1 MEGKKLEK
9 IIGKMQCPKDFR
21 CCKSN
26 FKDICKGEDI
36 GLDSFLRCLEKKPK
50 NCPFSIYFGGV
61 YFCKC
66 PLRLYIAKEL
76 RK

>member
-1 MEGKKLEK
+1 MQNKKLEK
-9 IIGKMQCPKDFR
+9 IIGKMQCPEDFK
-21 CCKSN
+21 CYKSN
-26 FKDICKGEDI
+26 FKNICKIEDI
-36 GLDSFLRCLEKKPK
+36 GLDSFLKCLEKDVK

-76 RK
+76 SK